1 VAGGHVSRL
10 LAARVLSIV
19 GHPGLLMPV
28 AVALGAIG
36 AGVPAARVQAV
47 VAAAVGVAAVVGAY
61 SLWQVRR
68 GRWTHVDASLPH
80 ERRQL
85 NPFVLLLLFGA
96 AVLLAATGASRHGAI
111 GAAVS
116 GLLVLAALALQRWM
130 KMSLHAA
137 FAVFAAALVWP
148 HLAWSLPMLA
158 LALGVAWSRLVL
170 GRHTPAEVLTGLL
183 LGALA
188 GLAFH
193 AATALVPAVVPAA

>member
-1 VAGGHVSRL
+1 MLSRL
-10 LAARVLSIV
+10 QAARWLSII

-28 AVALGAIG
+28 AVAVGA
-36 AGVPAARVQAV
+36 AQSGVPMARVQAV
-47 VAAAVGVAAVVGAY
+47 VAAAVAVAVVIGVY

-96 AVLLAATGASRHGAI
+96 ATLLAATGASRHGAV
-111 GAAVS
+111 GAAVA
-116 GLLVLAALALQRWM
+116 GLLVLAALALQRKM

-148 HLAWSLPMLA
+148 QVAWCLPMLA
-158 LALGVAWSRLVL
+158 LALGVGWSRLVL

-193 AATALVPAVVPAA
+193 AATALVPPA

>member
-1 VAGGHVSRL
+1 MLSRL
-10 LAARVLSIV
+10 QAARLLSII

-28 AVALGAIG
+28 AVAVGA
-36 AGVPAARVQAV
+36 AQSGVPLARVQAV
-47 VAAAVGVAAVVGAY
+47 VAAAVAVAAVIGVY

-85 NPFVLLLLFGA
+85 NPFVLVLLF
-96 AVLLAATGASRHGAI
+96 AVALLLAATGASRHGAI
-111 GAAVS
+111 GAAVC
-116 GLLVLAALALQRWM
+116 GLLVGAALALQRWM
-130 KMSLHAA
+130 KLSLHAA
-137 FAVFAAALVWP
+137 FAVFAAALVTPQW
-148 HLAWSLPMLA
+148 AVSLPMAA

-188 GLAFH
+188 GLGFH
-193 AATALVPAVVPAA
+193 AATAWVPAG